1 MFRLVYVS
9 SAVAHFGSDELL
21 DLLVKARHKND
32 QQHITG
38 LLLCKDGNFMQVLEG
53 EESAVRQLFI
63 TIEKDARHR
72 GTIVLMEDQVDE
84 RLFGKWSMGFR
95 NLTDAEVLATEG
107 FNPFMNHALDLFS
120 FKDDPSGCLEL
131 LNLFR
136 QGR

>member
-9 SAVAHFGSDELL
+9 SALADFGPDELL

-32 QQHITG
+32 QKHITG
-38 LLLCKDGNFMQVLEG
+38 MLLYKDGNFMQVLEG
-53 EESAVRQLFI
+53 EESAVRQLFH
-63 TIEKDARHR
+63 TIENDTRHS
-72 GTIVLMEDQVDE
+72 GTIVLMEDPVDE

-95 NLTDAEVLATEG
+95 NLTDAEVLTTEG

-131 LNLFR
+131 FNLFR

>member
-9 SAVAHFGSDELL
+9 AAVAPFGPDDLL
-21 DLLVKARHKND
+21 DLLVKARQKND
-32 QQHITG
+32 QWQITG
-38 LLLCKDGNFMQVLEG
+38 MLLYKDGNFMQVLEG
-53 EESAVRQLFI
+53 EEPAVRQLFN
-63 TIEKDARHR
+63 TIEQDPRHR
-72 GTIVLMEDQVDE
+72 GSIVLMEESVDE

-95 NLTDAEVLATEG
+95 NLTDAATLTTEG

-120 FKDDPSGCLEL
+120 FKDDPSGCLAL